1 MLYAVQQ
8 NLLAS
13 KPSADYMEVKFPMKK
28 SDGDSMNVLMFVTL
42 SKPCMHDFKNYSPT
56 HDGPVKPDFLNLH

>member
-1 MLYAVQQ
+1 MLYAAQQ

-42 SKPCMHDFKNYSPT
+42 SKLMT
-56 HDGPVKPDFLNLH
+56 VLLNLTF